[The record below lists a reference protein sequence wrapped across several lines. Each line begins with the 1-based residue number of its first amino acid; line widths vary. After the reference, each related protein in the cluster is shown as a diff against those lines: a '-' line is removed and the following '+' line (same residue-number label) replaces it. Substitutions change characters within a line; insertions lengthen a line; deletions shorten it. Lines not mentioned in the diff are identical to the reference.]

1 MIFLGFGAVQ
11 LVLQGLI
18 AYDVVSGSGIEA
30 ANWVFMILA
39 GVFCV
44 ITAVYCG
51 FAMSYCKSVP
61 FWNTGLLPF
70 VFLIMGVADGLAL
83 DHGRGAGHRRR
94 RDSHRRVGHPHPA
107 HRQRPA

>member
-1 MIFLGFGAVQ
+1 M
-11 LVLQGLI
+11 
-18 AYDVVSGSGIEA
+18 SGIEA
-30 ANWVFMILA
+30 ANWIFMVLA

-51 FAMSYCKSVP
+51 FTMSYCKSVP

-83 DHGRGAGHRRR
+83 IMG
-94 RDSHRRVGHPHPA
+94 VGLVTGEDVDYPRPNRSPA
-107 HRQRPA
+107 SC